1 MAQTPPALSGSDE
14 LRETVDLLAQVLAS
28 ISDRLD
34 SQGHQLD
41 ALLQLGQSGRNASAS
56 SAQSASVENLG
67 EGLIGK
73 TIIYTLGPIVV
84 KLEEVEEN
92 LRTHRSE
99 IDGKMQRLL
108 SQEEAVLNRLRK
120 EAEDAEWAKVRHCGF
135 AAGVGVLG
143 LLLGTAIGL
152 MF

>member
-1 MAQTPPALSGSDE
+1 MTSTPPALAGSDE

-34 SQGHQLD
+34 SQSNQID
-41 ALLQLGQSGRNASAS
+41 ELLQLGKSGRKAAAS
-56 SAQSASVENLG
+56 SAQPASVESLS

-73 TIIYTLGPIVV
+73 TIVYTLSPIVA

-92 LRTHRSE
+92 LRAHRSE
-99 IDGKMQRLL
+99 IDWKMHRLL
-108 SQEEAVLNRLRK
+108 SQEEALLNRLRK
-120 EAEDAEWAKVRHCGF
+120 EAEDAEWAKVRHRGF
-135 AAGVGVLG
+135 AAGVGALG